1 MRYSA
6 LYKTNFGLLFLIL
19 FTGLNDYC
27 MAKSGF
33 KATEYIVRK
42 INIEGNESF
51 SKRKLKRQLNLKEKR
66 LTRKSSTFTRRLLEL
81 DRILLETIYVKNGYL
96 NCTVRD
102 SFKVNKDAEVDLFY
116 YITEDRQFYLK
127 DITVSG
133 QEFLSEERILHL
145 LEHKISKPYNPILI
159 GNGIKKIIVEY
170 ANKGK
175 PLAIVRDSL
184 DVNEG
189 VHLFVKIRENP
200 TMGICDIK
208 IVNNNFVKKKLIR
221 REVVIKPG
229 DLYSQEKIDLSKKHI
244 FQTGLFSS
252 VNVSLADIDT
262 VNNKLNLLVD
272 VRELN
277 MRYLGLDFGF
287 GQDRGISEGSPPY
300 TSLDAS
306 GEWMHRNIFRRGS
319 RLSTKLGTSLHL
331 MGELKWPPKTEAE
344 ILYIEPWLWGFRS
357 SNSFRIFMNSQI
369 EEMKIDTVIIEL
381 GKNAL
386 GGEIAFI
393 YNPDR
398 RLFFKSGLELQ
409 KIIYTD
415 VETETKID
423 SLSRYERAI
432 TVNFTRDYRDNFLY
446 PKRGT
451 YFVIAG
457 KIVPPIFSG
466 VQDYYKF
473 EFSFSHYITLFEP
486 LIFAY
491 RGKVGWMDTFYG
503 GETPIDEK
511 YYLGGETSLRGWKH
525 KQFNPDGGN
534 VKVLTNAEIRFPLF
548 WIFGGEIFI
557 DGGNLA
563 SDMMSFTNKKYRW
576 NVGAGLTIATPLGP
590 IRIDFANILYT
601 KKWELQF
608 GIPYAF

>member
-66 LTRKSSTFTRRLLEL
+66 LTKKSSTFTRRLLEL

-102 SFKVNKDAEVDLFY
+102 SFKINKGAEVDLFY
-116 YITEDRQFYLK
+116 YITEGRQFYLK

-133 QEFLSEERILHL
+133 QEFLSKKRILQL
-145 LEHKISKPYNPILI
+145 LEHKIDKPYNPILI
-159 GNGIKKIIVEY
+159 RNGIKKIIVEY
-170 ANKGK
+170 ANTGK
-175 PLAIVRDSL
+175 PLAIVYDSL

-189 VHLFVKIRENP
+189 IHLFIKIRENP
-200 TMGICDIK
+200 TMGIGDIK
-208 IVNNNFVKKKLIR
+208 IVNNNFLKKKLIR
-221 REVVIKPG
+221 REVAIKPG

-244 FQTGLFSS
+244 FETGLFSS
-252 VNVSLADIDT
+252 VNIRLVDIDT
-262 VNNKLNLLVD
+262 LNNKLNLLVD

-287 GQDRGISEGSPPY
+287 GQDRGISSGSEPY
-300 TSLDAS
+300 TSIEIE
-306 GEWMHRNIFRRGS
+306 GEWLHRNVLRRGS
-319 RLSTKLGTSLHL
+319 RLSTTLSNSFNLNNIFT
-331 MGELKWPPKTEAE
+331 WPKILAE
-344 ILYIEPWLWGFRS
+344 IVYVEPWLWGFRS
-357 SNSFRIFMNSQI
+357 STFFRVFLGN
-369 EEMKIDTVIIEL
+369 ELEKIGNRETEKTSL
-381 GKNAL
+381 GCEASL
-386 GGEIAFI
+386 I
-393 YNPDR
+393 YNPNKR
-398 RLFFKSGLELQ
+398 FFLKSGIEIQ
-409 KIIYTD
+409 RIVFTD
-415 VETETKID
+415 VEKGTKLD
-423 SLSRYERAI
+423 TLLRGNERAI
-432 TVNFTRDYRDNFLY
+432 TFNLRRDYRDNFLY
-446 PKRGT
+446 PTEGAVFNLNGK
-451 YFVIAG
+451 FVPAFLG
-457 KIVPPIFSG
+457 NT
-466 VQDYYKF
+466 QDYYKF
-473 EFSFSHYITLFEP
+473 ETSYSHYINLFGSFV
-486 LIFAY
+486 FAY
-491 RGKVGWMDTFYG
+491 RCKFGWMDAFKEL
-503 GETPIDEK
+503 GEIPPWEK
-511 YYLGGETSLRGWKH
+511 LYLGGETSLRGWKH

-548 WIFGGEIFI
+548 WILGGEIFI

-563 SDMMSFTNKKYRW
+563 SDIVSFTNKKYRW